1 MADLTVSLPLD
12 AARVAELLREIG
24 TRLEFDNESPFKV
37 RAYYVAADNLL
48 AQSVTLEQLVS
59 TGKLKSVPG
68 VGEAIAEKVLKLHRT
83 GTHPTLDYLREKVP
97 AGVLELVKIPGVG
110 PKKAITLYTELQIS
124 ALDTLEEA
132 CRAGKLADVKGF
144 GVKLQTKIIE
154 GIALIRES
162 SGLCRMDQG
171 YQRAMAARQ
180 ALQDRFPSLKE
191 VQVGGVVRRCCETCG
206 PIMLAAR
213 FEDVQPEGLESTE
226 SIRIFDA
233 PTERFG
239 AALLFATGSD
249 AHLAALSTLAKL
261 KGFSLSATGLQR
273 GGDELPCPTEEAI
286 YNALDLPYIEP
297 ELREG
302 RGELEL
308 AAHNKLP
315 RLVELS
321 DLRGILHC
329 HTDFSDGSNTL
340 EEMANAA
347 RKCGAQYFGVCDHS
361 QSAAY
366 AGGMKFEKVQ
376 AQHTLAN
383 SLNAAFE
390 GKNFRIFKG
399 VESDI
404 LKDGSLDYP
413 PEQLAAFDFIVASV
427 HSLFTLSKA
436 EQTARVIRAV
446 ENPFTTILGH
456 PTGRLLL
463 QRQPFEIDLDA
474 VLKACAAN
482 GVAVEINADPHRL
495 DLDWRLH
502 QRALELGCM
511 LAINPDAH
519 DTASL
524 DLQKWGVKVARKGG
538 VPAERVLNC
547 LDLAGIAKHFESR
560 RNRW

>member
-1 MADLTVSLPLD
+1 MPELSTSLPLN
-12 AARVAELLREIG
+12 AARVADLLREIG

-48 AQSVTLEQLVS
+48 AQSVTLEQLVA

-68 VGEAIAEKVLKLHRT
+68 VGEAIAEKILKLHRT
-83 GTHPTLDYLREKVP
+83 GSHPTLDYLREKVP
-97 AGVLELVKIPGVG
+97 AGVLDLVRIPGVG
-110 PKKAITLYTELQIS
+110 PKKAITLYSELQIS
-124 ALDTLEEA
+124 TLDTLDEA
-132 CRAGKLADVKGF
+132 CRAGKLAEVKGF
-144 GVKLQTKIIE
+144 GAKLQAKIIE
-154 GIALIRES
+154 GIALIRSS

-171 YQRAMAARQ
+171 HQRAHAARQ

-191 VQVGGVVRRCCETCG
+191 VQVGGVVRRGCETCG
-206 PIMLAAR
+206 QIVLAAR
-213 FEDVQPEGLESTE
+213 YDGLPPDGLESSDE
-226 SIRIFDA
+226 IRIFDA

-249 AHLAALSTLAKL
+249 AHLAALRTLAQL
-261 KGFSLSATGLQR
+261 KGFSLSATGLVR
-273 GGDELPCPTEEAI
+273 GGDAIPCPTEEAI
-286 YNALDLPYIEP
+286 YTALDLPYIEP

-302 RGELEL
+302 RGEIEF

-315 RLVELS
+315 RLIQDS

-329 HTDFSDGSNTL
+329 HTAFTDGSNTL
-340 EEMANAA
+340 EEMAHAA
-347 RKCGAQYFGVCDHS
+347 RKLGAQYFGVCDHS

-366 AGGMKFEKVQ
+366 AGGMKFEKVKI
-376 AQHTLAN
+376 QHALADA
-383 SLNAAFE
+383 LNAAFE

-399 VESDI
+399 IESDI
-404 LKDGSLDYP
+404 LKDGALDYP
-413 PEQLAAFDFIVASV
+413 PEQLATFDFVVASV

-436 EQTARVIRAV
+436 DQTARVIRAV

-463 QRQPFEIDLDA
+463 QRQPYEIDIDA
-474 VLKACAAN
+474 VLKACAAK

-495 DLDWRLH
+495 DLDWRHH
-502 QRALELGCM
+502 QRALELGC
-511 LAINPDAH
+511 LLSINPDAH

-538 VPAERVLNC
+538 VPADRVLNC
-547 LDLAGIAKHFESR
+547 LDLPAITRHFASR
-560 RNRW
+560 RNH